1 MESPFLTRKDRK
13 TRTKCGTGD
22 LFSYLYSPSVHT
34 DTWTFIFS
42 FVMNIG
48 TRFEEK
54 ADHGKVVGFLYFF
67 LFRNMQQHERKAVVR
82 ALASEQ
88 ATRV

>member
-1 MESPFLTRKDRK
+1 MADVAQLAEHLVVAQRAVGSSPIIH
-13 TRTKCGTGD
+13 
-22 LFSYLYSPSVHT
+22 P
-34 DTWTFIFS
+34 
-42 FVMNIG
+42 
-48 TRFEEK
+48 RFEEK

>member
-1 MESPFLTRKDRK
+1 VALETVGSSPIIH
-13 TRTKCGTGD
+13 
-22 LFSYLYSPSVHT
+22 P
-34 DTWTFIFS
+34 
-42 FVMNIG
+42 
-48 TRFEEK
+48 RFEEK

-88 ATRV
+88 ATRG